1 MATVGRRP
9 GSTATRE
16 EILEA
21 ARKLFAQNGYDRTT
35 VRAIAA
41 AAAVN
46 PAMVHYFFGSKEQ
59 VFVAALELPVSPAEV
74 VPALLAGPRDQLGER
89 VAAFALAL
97 WRDPG
102 TRAPLLALVRSSVD
116 NEQAAGMVREF
127 FNATVISR
135 VADALGVPRFRLA
148 AAIGQGFGL
157 MLFRY
162 VIGIE
167 PLASADE
174 ADLAEHLGA
183 MVQHTIDRP

>member
-9 GSTATRE
+9 GSTATRA

-21 ARKLFAQNGYDRTT
+21 ARKLFALNGYDRTT

-41 AAAVN
+41 AAGVN
-46 PAMVHYFFGSKEQ
+46 PAMVHYFFGSKER
-59 VFVAALELPVSPAEV
+59 VFVAALELPVTPAEAL
-74 VPALLAGPRDQLGER
+74 PALLAGPRDRFGER
-89 VAAFALAL
+89 VAGFALAL

-102 TRAPLLALVRSSVD
+102 TRAPLLALLRSSVD
-116 NEQAAGMVREF
+116 NEQAAGMLREF
-127 FNATVISR
+127 FNAAVIGR

-148 AAIGQGFGL
+148 AAIGQGIGL

-162 VIGIE
+162 VVGIE

-174 ADLAEHLGA
+174 AELAEQLGA